1 MGLRGSEGRLG
12 RVLGGP
18 DPGLGA
24 KRILGADPG
33 APEAPL
39 QRWAAPCPAHRT
51 EGHTAELGLL

>member
-39 QRWAAPCPAHRT
+39 QR
-51 EGHTAELGLL
+51 